1 MQLTAMLLPDREGGF
16 VAANPETGSTSQG
29 ETVEKA
35 MANLREATK
44 LFLEEFPEGSR

>member
-16 VAANPETGSTSQG
+16 VAVDPETGSTSQG

-35 MANLREATK
+35 LANLHEATV
-44 LFLEEFPEGSR
+44 LFLEEFPQESR